1 VVVTVAVVTADPTE
15 ELLPQ
20 GHLAETKVL
29 ATALERYADPLE
41 PPNGPQSMAS
51 TNLRRCRTLLL
62 LRDLSVL
69 ARMRHPSASAHH
81 PVLLEPCDIDQRRRT
96 RTNEHETDSDL
107 RAYRTDATKEVTS
120 TGKEETYNEEGGHSA
135 NSESATGYTIA
146 TKKTALAV
154 AAVDTKMRT
163 PTTDG
168 LRRGAHPMS
177 RLGLNTLERT
187 TADSI
192 QRHWQSPRRQP
203 PLRAH
208 RR

>member
-177 RLGLNTLERT
+177 RLGLNTHERT

-192 QRHWQSPRRQP
+192 
-203 PLRAH
+203 
-208 RR
+208 